1 MLSANPS
8 HCQQVLNIERDDSY
22 LYFEA
27 RRRFAEPVD
36 QAANQRRVQRLILQ
50 ILIIQ

>member
-36 QAANQRRVQRLILQ
+36 QAANLSPKL
-50 ILIIQ
+50 LKE